1 MLQIKKFPAVLVL
14 LGVGIG
20 IAFLSG
26 TFTLDMVQIGFYLPS
41 FLPISVLDIFYGF
54 VIAGMAQIVMTAAS
68 AVVATKDVIDQ
79 YWPDSKLR
87 HKHLTS
93 NMGIMNS
100 TVPWIGGIPMC
111 HGVGGVVA
119 KKTFG
124 SNSGASLVFEGV
136 FELILGLLF
145 GGSVLL
151 AFQAFPIYV
160 LGVLL
165 FFTAISLGKVG
176 LSVERRYVPT
186 ISLLVTAFMSVLA
199 RVPLTWVG
207 LNPSFAI
214 PLGFILGWVIYVLL
228 DPIEQKKNPREIP
241 TPNGPTMCEP

>member
-1 MLQIKKFPAVLVL
+1 KKFPAVLVL

-20 IAFLSG
+20 IAILTG
-26 TFTLDMVQIGFYLPS
+26 TFTLDMIQMGFSLPV
-41 FLPISVLDIFYGF
+41 FLPISWVDIFYGF
-54 VIAGMAQIVMTAAS
+54 VVAGLAQIVMTAAS

-79 YWPDSKLR
+79 YWPDSRLR
-87 HKHLTS
+87 HKHLTL
-93 NMGIMNS
+93 NMGVMNS
-100 TVPWIGGIPMC
+100 VVPWVGGIPMC

-124 SNSGASLVFEGV
+124 SNSGTSLIFEGV

-176 LSVERRYVPT
+176 LSVERRYIPT
-186 ISLLVTAFMSVLA
+186 ISLLITALMSVLA
-199 RVPLTWVG
+199 RVPLAWVG
-207 LNPSFAI
+207 LNPSFSI
-214 PLGFILGWVIYVLL
+214 PLGFILGWLVYAVF
-228 DPIEQKKNPREIP
+228 DPIEQKKNPREAP